1 MSPVRVVVAED
12 QHLVRAGLVTMLRVS
27 DGFEVVGE
35 VADGEAAVAAVR
47 RTQPDVALLDLRMPV
62 LDGIAATRRIVAE
75 VPRTRVLA
83 LTTFG
88 SDEFL
93 FGALEAGAS
102 GFLLKDVAPEALLEA
117 VAAVARGEGRLDPAV
132 TGAVVRHFAAEP
144 PREGDDRTEP
154 VTPLTPREEQVL
166 RLVARGSEQR
176 RGRRGA
182 RGRRDHGE
190 DPRRGAAGQAGGARP
205 GAGGDLRLRDRSH
218 RPLTAPA
225 GKSPSLRLVGPT

>member
-1 MSPVRVVVAED
+1 MSPVRVLVAED

-62 LDGIAATRRIVAE
+62 LDGITATRRIVAE

-88 SDEFL
+88 TDELL
-93 FGALEAGAS
+93 FGALAAGAS

-117 VAAVARGEGRLDPAV
+117 VAAVARGEGRLDPSV

-144 PREGDDRTEP
+144 PRGGTLPAEP

-166 RLVARGSEQR
+166 RLVARGLSNAEVAEEL
-176 RGRRGA
+176 GVAGTTVKT
-182 RGRRDHGE
+182 HV
-190 DPRRGAAGQAGGARP
+190 AALLAKLGV
-205 GAGGDLRLRDRSH
+205 RDRVQAVIFAYETG
-218 RPLTAPA
+218 RI
-225 GKSPSLRLVGPT
+225 GR

>member
-144 PREGDDRTEP
+144 PREGVPPAEP

-166 RLVARGSEQR
+166 RLVARGLSNAEVAEEL
-176 RGRRGA
+176 GVAGTTVKT
-182 RGRRDHGE
+182 HV
-190 DPRRGAAGQAGGARP
+190 AALLAKLGV
-205 GAGGDLRLRDRSH
+205 RDRVQAVIFAYETG
-218 RPLTAPA
+218 RVA
-225 GKSPSLRLVGPT
+225 R

>member
-102 GFLLKDVAPEALLEA
+102 GFLLKDIAPEALLEA

-144 PREGDDRTEP
+144 PREGAPPAEP
-154 VTPLTPREEQVL
+154 VIPLTPREEQVL
-166 RLVARGSEQR
+166 RLVARGLSNAEVAEEL
-176 RGRRGA
+176 GVAGTTVKT
-182 RGRRDHGE
+182 HV
-190 DPRRGAAGQAGGARP
+190 AALLAKLGV
-205 GAGGDLRLRDRSH
+205 RDRVQAVIFAYETG
-218 RPLTAPA
+218 RVA
-225 GKSPSLRLVGPT
+225 R